1 MPEADIAEGFFGLQS
16 DVQCWRFVPIC
27 AGRGAGEREAVGR
40 RCVCRSVGQSRKCI
54 QSSSHRLL
62 EASAI
67 PSVDS
72 GQTFQRNSETR
83 TCQSICNWMRPVTLL
98 TRLTNKNGDT
108 LGIWRDMRI
117 TRENEYYHEVS
128 LHGVVRLTRLPGAGL
143 SQAATVDNPVA
154 GHEIVIIV
162 RSPSKVAKATL
173 IEFAA
178 KLTEHTRVNQG
189 LEWRTRDRR
198 AYEVPRTATAW

>member
-1 MPEADIAEGFFGLQS
+1 
-16 DVQCWRFVPIC
+16 
-27 AGRGAGEREAVGR
+27 
-40 RCVCRSVGQSRKCI
+40 
-54 QSSSHRLL
+54 
-62 EASAI
+62 
-67 PSVDS
+67 
-72 GQTFQRNSETR
+72 
-83 TCQSICNWMRPVTLL
+83 MRPVTLL

-154 GHEIVIIV
+154 GHEIVVIV
-162 RSPSKVAKATL
+162 SSPSKVVKATL
-173 IEFAA
+173 IEFAT

-189 LEWRTRDRR
+189 WSGVHVIVEPMEFRELPPLGEQRHLEGDL
-198 AYEVPRTATAW
+198 TAWIV